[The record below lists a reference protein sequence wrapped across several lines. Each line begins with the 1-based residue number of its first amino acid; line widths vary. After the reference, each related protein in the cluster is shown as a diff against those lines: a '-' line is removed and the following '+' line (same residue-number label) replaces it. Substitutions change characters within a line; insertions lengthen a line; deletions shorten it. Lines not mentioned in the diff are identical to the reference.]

1 MSRANYMCL
10 VFFQGMHSLHL
21 NSVSLNCIAGY
32 NSTTS
37 KPSDG
42 DIFLEIVARAPSY
55 AIPGDEVFLNVEVY
69 LNKTLAWATAEKIE
83 MINGSFPVMVRKIL
97 LLLLCFCFTS
107 TANIEGHVGTVS

>member
-1 MSRANYMCL
+1 MPC
-10 VFFQGMHSLHL
+10 FFQRMRSLHS

-32 NSTTS
+32 NSTTNN
-37 KPSDG
+37 PSDG

-55 AIPGDEVFLNVEVY
+55 ATPGDELFLHVEVY
-69 LNKTLAWATAEKIE
+69 LNETLAWATAEKIE

-107 TANIEGHVGTVS
+107 AVNI